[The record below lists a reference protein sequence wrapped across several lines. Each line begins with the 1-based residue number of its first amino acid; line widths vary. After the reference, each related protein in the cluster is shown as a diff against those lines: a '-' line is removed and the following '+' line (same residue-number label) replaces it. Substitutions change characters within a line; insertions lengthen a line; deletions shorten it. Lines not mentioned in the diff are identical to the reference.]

1 MSAAADATGSDAA
14 APLPGLALSLGALEA
29 HIAAFLRDG
38 LKGKS
43 AETVGT
49 YRRTLHEFVRWF
61 ATQQGRVRFTSD
73 DVERY
78 KAFLMQDR
86 GLSQVSVS
94 TYLTALRRLLGFF
107 VDIGLLPENPARSVK
122 GNRRPASHTRSV
134 LTQGEVETLVES
146 LPHASILDLR
156 DRAIVLLMLRAGLAE
171 IELVRADVR
180 DFDAT
185 LLGHVLRVQGKGH
198 TAKDQQVEVDA
209 GAAEAVATYL
219 GARGRTHPDAPLFV
233 SHGRRSNGE
242 RLNTRSL
249 RTRIAALLGE
259 AGIRRP
265 GVTPHSLTHTAA
277 LLWLAAGVPID
288 EVRRRMRHGTLDTTM
303 IYVRQQGL
311 LKKSPEELT
320 RLLREVD

>member
-1 MSAAADATGSDAA
+1 MPRSPAA
-14 APLPGLALSLGALEA
+14 APDGPQAGLALTLGALEA

-38 LKGKS
+38 LRGKS
-43 AETVGT
+43 DETVGT
-49 YRRTLHEFVRWF
+49 YRRTLNEFVRWF
-61 ATQQGRVRFTSD
+61 ALQQGGVRFTTD

-78 KAFLMQDR
+78 KAYLMDER
-86 GLSQVSVS
+86 ALSQVSVS

-107 VDIGLLPENPARSVK
+107 VDIGLLAENPARSVK
-122 GNRRPASHTRSV
+122 GNRRPAAHSRSV
-134 LTQGEVETLVES
+134 LSQGEVDALVES
-146 LPHASILDLR
+146 LPRATLLDLR

-185 LLGHVLRVQGKGH
+185 LMGHVLRVQGKGH
-198 TAKDQQVEVDA
+198 TAKDQQVEVD
-209 GAAEAVATYL
+209 GVAAEAVASYL

-249 RTRIAALLGE
+249 RTRIVALLRE

-277 LLWLAAGVPID
+277 LLWLASGLPID
-288 EVRRRMRHGTLDTTM
+288 DVRRRMRHGTLDTTM

-320 RLLREVD
+320 RLLREAG